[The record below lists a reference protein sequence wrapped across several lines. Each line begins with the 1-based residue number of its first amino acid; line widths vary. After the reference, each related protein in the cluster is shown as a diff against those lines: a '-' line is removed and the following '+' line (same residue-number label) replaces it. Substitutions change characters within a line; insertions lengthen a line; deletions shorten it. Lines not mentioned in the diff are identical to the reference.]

1 MKGAGKREAP
11 PKRSPSMPAC
21 VYARYGS
28 RVKLWATFNETIV
41 FIGHGYI
48 NGCHPPA
55 VRDPARAIQAC
66 HHVFIAHA
74 MAVKQFRESGIHG
87 EIGFVNV
94 LQPHTPLTDSAADRQ
109 ASDMADAIHTHWLY
123 DPVLKG
129 HYPESLFTADP
140 VPVGGPRSLLPAMT
154 RCCATTAAILLV

>member
-1 MKGAGKREAP
+1 
-11 PKRSPSMPAC
+11 
-21 VYARYGS
+21 
-28 RVKLWATFNETIV
+28 
-41 FIGHGYI
+41 
-48 NGCHPPA
+48 
-55 VRDPARAIQAC
+55 
-66 HHVFIAHA
+66 

-123 DPVLKG
+123 DPVLKAIT
-129 HYPESLFTADP
+129 PSRFTAGP
-140 VPVGGPRSLLPAMT
+140 GPVGSRSLLPAMT